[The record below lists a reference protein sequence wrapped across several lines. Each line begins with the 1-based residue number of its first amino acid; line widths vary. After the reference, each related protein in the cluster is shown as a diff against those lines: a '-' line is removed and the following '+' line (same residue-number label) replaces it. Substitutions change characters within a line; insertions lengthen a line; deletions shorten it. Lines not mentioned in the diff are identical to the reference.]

1 VSENDNSQCVAT
13 TKVAA
18 KVMGRNAWKG
28 KRVWTWHIGTKNMR
42 QQQVRPDCRQWTAVY
57 DGQSATVRKQ
67 IEGVSGPR
75 NRPCKLTRGSSS
87 SARYDGAVV

>member
-1 VSENDNSQCVAT
+1 VDVTYWDKKYAPET
-13 TKVAA
+13 
-18 KVMGRNAWKG
+18 G
-28 KRVWTWHIGTKNMR
+28 KARLPTVDSR
-42 QQQVRPDCRQWTAVY
+42 VY

-87 SARYDGAVV
+87 SARYDGAVVTRKLTKLASNVLIYRPNRLLTKSLID